1 MEMFRAGYRALS
13 RSAPACG
20 VAVRNGG
27 MLRWIMICAVILRGL
42 LRTRAMLAAMMVAMP
57 ALAADVPR
65 HPALAIDE
73 AAVRAALAAEART
86 PAGPVPVSGIGTPHH
101 LLAADLIARA
111 FNAAAGNRYER
122 IVLLSPDHYF
132 KSPRPM
138 ATTRRGF
145 DTAFGPVETD
155 RAAVDILLAED
166 QTFAASDLFDGE
178 HGVTG
183 LMPFV
188 RHLFPDVPVVAVALG
203 IGSTRADWD
212 RATEALKRI
221 VTPATLVI
229 QSTDYSHYLL
239 PHVARAR
246 DQQTL
251 NVLSARDL
259 DALPG
264 LHQPGHL
271 DSRAAQYLQLRLQ
284 AEVFGAA
291 PAIIGNRTAFEY
303 IPAHEPTTSYVV
315 TAYSPDAAALARLTY
330 ADQSISY
337 FGGDVFV
344 GRHFTALLARAEI
357 RDRIVAEIRKV
368 TGGAPLTINLEGAM
382 LEETPQGLPALRHAM
397 PAGLAAPILEAL
409 GVRAAGLANNHS
421 HDLGKI
427 GLSETLKALSAR
439 AIRPLRHMEVVDM
452 GAYRLVAINFIGVGD
467 YKGYPAARRGD
478 PAAKRKPDTD
488 ALCALAARPPL
499 VAFVHWGQEYV
510 HSAREEELALSRDLL
525 RCGVSAVI
533 GAHSHL
539 AAPAP
544 VLAAGGDQVMIYS
557 VGNLIFDQFS
567 TTSSGALA
575 ELRVFRHGTFAL
587 RMIPLPNM
595 YDLATALR
603 GKP

>member
-1 MEMFRAGYRALS
+1 
-13 RSAPACG
+13 
-20 VAVRNGG
+20 
-27 MLRWIMICAVILRGL
+27 
-42 LRTRAMLAAMMVAMP
+42 MLAAIMVALP
-57 ALAADVPR
+57 ALAADLPR
-65 HPALAIDE
+65 HPAFVLDE
-73 AAVRAALAAEART
+73 AAVRAALAAEARA
-86 PAGPVPVSGIGTPHH
+86 PAVPVPVTGIGTPHH

-122 IVLLSPDHYF
+122 IVLLSPDHFF
-132 KSPRPM
+132 KGPRPA

-145 DTAFGPVETD
+145 DTVFGPVESD

-188 RHLFPDVPVVAVALG
+188 RQFFPDVPVVAVTLG
-203 IGSTRADWD
+203 IGSTRPEWD
-212 RATEALKRI
+212 QATETLKRI
-221 VTPATLVI
+221 VTPKTLVI

-259 DALPG
+259 DALSG
-264 LHQPGHL
+264 LHQPDHI
-271 DSRAAQYLQLRLQ
+271 DSKAAQYVQLRLQ

-291 PAIIGNRTAFEY
+291 PAIIGNRTAFDY
-303 IPAHEPTTSYVV
+303 MPAHEPTTSYVV
-315 TAYSPDAAALARLTY
+315 TAYSPDAAALAQLTY
-330 ADQSISY
+330 QDQNISY

-344 GRHFTALLARAEI
+344 GRHFTGLLARADI

-382 LEETPQGLPALRHAM
+382 LEEAPHGLPALRHAM
-397 PAGLAAPILEAL
+397 PSGLAAPILEAL

-427 GLSETLKALSAR
+427 GLSETIKALSAR
-439 AIRPLRHMEVVDM
+439 AIRPLRHMAVVDM
-452 GAYRLVAINFIGVGD
+452 GAYRIVAINFIGVGD
-467 YKGYPAARRGD
+467 HKGYPAARRGD
-478 PAAKRKPDTD
+478 ATGRPPRKPDTD

-510 HSAREEELALSRDLL
+510 NTAREEELVITRDLL

-544 VLAAGGDQVMIYS
+544 VLAAGGEQVMIYS
-557 VGNLIFDQFS
+557 LGNLIFDQFA
-567 TTSSGALA
+567 TTSSSALA
-575 ELRVFRHGTFAL
+575 ELRVFKHGTFAL
-587 RMIPLPNM
+587 RMIPLPNL
-595 YDLATALR
+595 YDVAVGMR
-603 GKP
+603 DRP